1 MLVYCT
7 AVASYQSF
15 NSGLSYMNACCVIL
29 PKRISCFFK
38 TPHFT
43 IHFRTGSGN
52 DGRLCSIFMVLEFD
66 AEFLSIVSV
75 SADTLPSNINSPNA
89 QITTL
94 NNTTFN
100 NVPKRASFQ
109 K

>member
-1 MLVYCT
+1 
-7 AVASYQSF
+7 
-15 NSGLSYMNACCVIL
+15 
-29 PKRISCFFK
+29 
-38 TPHFT
+38 
-43 IHFRTGSGN
+43 
-52 DGRLCSIFMVLEFD
+52 
-66 AEFLSIVSV
+66 VSV